1 MEDTLGAGQVQ
12 VRSLCGLS
20 DGAGGVA
27 VVGGEAAG
35 EVGGAFVAEFVGD
48 GFDLDAGLAEEDEG
62 LGHF

>member
-1 MEDTLGAGQVQ
+1 MN
-12 VRSLCGLS
+12 

-27 VVGGEAAG
+27 VVSGEAAG
-35 EVGGAFVAEFVGD
+35 EVRGAFVAEFVGD